1 MEKGKLGIRLCFYST
16 LAFILAFLG
25 YSTLLFLLAGVV
37 LIAEKDEFTTRQVIQ
52 AFCLCIVNSLLSSV
66 LGIFDFFYRIPV
78 IGTIWSTIL
87 SVISSIISLIV
98 FIFCIIGIVNTAKGK
113 DANIP
118 LASKFANWAY
128 GIIVQRVVPQQAYQ
142 QPYQQQAQPNGQ
154 YYQQAPQQNV
164 YNAQAPQQNV
174 APQQY
179 QNSVPQPQQNQNIA
193 APDAAAQQANQPQ
206 Q

>member
-52 AFCLCIVNSLLSSV
+52 AFCLCIVNTLLSSI
-66 LGIFDFFYRIPV
+66 LGIFDFFYKIP
-78 IGTIWSTIL
+78 IFGTIWSAIL

-98 FIFCIIGIVNTAKGK
+98 FIFCIIGIVRTAKGK
-113 DANIP
+113 EANIP
-118 LASKFANWAY
+118 LAGKFANWAY
-128 GIIVQRVVPQQAYQ
+128 GIIVQVVPQQAYQ
-142 QPYQQQAQPNGQ
+142 QPYPQQAQPNGQ
-154 YYQQAPQQNV
+154 YYQQPQQNV
-164 YNAQAPQQNV
+164 YSAQAPQQNA

-179 QNSVPQPQQNQNIA
+179 QNTVPQQQQNTA
-193 APDAAAQQANQPQ
+193 APDAAAQQANQSQ